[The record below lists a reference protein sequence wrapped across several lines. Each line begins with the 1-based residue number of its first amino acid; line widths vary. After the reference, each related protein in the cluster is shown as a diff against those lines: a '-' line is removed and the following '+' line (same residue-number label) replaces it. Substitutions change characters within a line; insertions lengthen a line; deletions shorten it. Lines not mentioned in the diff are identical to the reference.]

1 MGKQKHLVSSTIKHL
16 KCYSTFNQEKFLK
29 WNETQVANE
38 LPSVSLPHSQLRMAS
53 SSCLSQGQRHGR
65 RNEWVNERGE
75 QQAVSPRTWDQEVG
89 KSEHGSCYSH
99 SPIWDGL
106 QEKPTVTAALPE
118 PRNHTAGPEDR
129 MCVDGKG
136 LWLSTRCSRKFRG
149 GDMWMKTR
157 RRWGRKWDT
166 HTQLLIHTQSHTL
179 TYTHIAKALAS
190 SPPTSLRSLTL
201 NRSES
206 TANFRLSESLCI
218 PD

>member
-1 MGKQKHLVSSTIKHL
+1 MEWNTSGKWTSFCLLTSFSTEDGL
-16 KCYSTFNQEKFLK
+16 KFLSRK
-29 WNETQVANE
+29 GKG
-38 LPSVSLPHSQLRMAS
+38 MA
-53 SSCLSQGQRHGR
+53 GGM
-65 RNEWVNERGE
+65 NEWNERGE
-75 QQAVSPRTWDQEVG
+75 QQAVSPRTWDQ
-89 KSEHGSCYSH
+89 KWGSQNMGPVILTAQSG
-99 SPIWDGL
+99 INA
-106 QEKPTVTAALPE
+106 EKPTVTAALPE

-149 GDMWMKTR
+149 GDMWMKTQEGEDAR
-157 RRWGRKWDT
+157 DT
-166 HTQLLIHTQSHTL
+166 HTQSLYTHSHTL

-206 TANFRLSESLCI
+206 TANFRLSWESLCI